1 MRRFL
6 RQAYEMYR
14 DGFRSMTVGRTLWIV
29 IAVKLAIMFLI
40 VKLFFFPNK
49 LNTEYNTDEQRSRAV
64 MESLTSDRQ

>member
-1 MRRFL
+1 
-6 RQAYEMYR
+6 
-14 DGFRSMTVGRTLWIV
+14 MTVGRTLWIV